1 MVHKGTMIEHPS
13 LTVVF
18 YKTGPGKEPVREWLR
33 DLSNEEKKIIGKDIT
48 KMQLL
53 WPIGLPLVK
62 KLDDN
67 LWELRSDLDNRTAR
81 ILFAF
86 YKNQMV
92 LLHGFIKKSQKTPK
106 RDMDLARQRKA
117 VFKKG

>member
-1 MVHKGTMIEHPS
+1 MVHKRAVIEHP
-13 LTVVF
+13 L
-18 YKTGPGKEPVREWLR
+18 REWLR
-33 DLSNEEKKIIGKDIT
+33 DLAGEEKKIIGKDIT
-48 KMQLL
+48 KVQLL

-62 KLDDN
+62 KLDDD

-81 ILFAF
+81 ILFTF

-106 RDMDLARQRKA
+106 KDLDLARQRKA